1 MEKGKLEKAN
11 EPNICACNK
20 LLDHFNAEF
29 PIVIYIVLWGI
40 LIFFSIQDHP
50 SGNQRRQITYR
61 RESEKVQKYW
71 VMYGDSVRIKYLVNY
86 NNTNC

>member
-11 EPNICACNK
+11 EPNICTCNK

-29 PIVIYIVLWGI
+29 TIVMYIVLWRI
-40 LIFFSIQDHP
+40 LIFFSIQGDP

-61 RESEKVQKYW
+61 GDSEKVQKY
-71 VMYGDSVRIKYLVNY
+71 
-86 NNTNC
+86 